1 MNKADIV
8 NYFKD
13 LCESSNKRLSREE
26 YRKLD
31 PEYSSSLI
39 EKIWGNWTSFIEE
52 VEEKLLV
59 ARTSITKVF
68 NKEKD
73 KIIIT
78 YVNDGSAININFYKT
93 LLTYCK
99 KNNAELGILWG
110 KNIRKNKKLL
120 LHTKEW
126 N

>member
-73 KIIIT
+73 KKSEF
-78 YVNDGSAININFYKT
+78 DFYNKE
-93 LLTYCK
+93 LLM
-99 KNNAELGILWG
+99 
-110 KNIRKNKKLL
+110 
-120 LHTKEW
+120 
-126 N
+126 